1 MVTVKNR
8 CLGFQWQ
15 TLCKSVM
22 TEKKVCYDRKKGYL
36 QKVLFH
42 DFQKI
47 GQPAIVRLKVIV
59 ILFSTCLNIRLSL
72 LNIAHYSLVNK
83 HPLG

>member
-1 MVTVKNR
+1 MTGKKGIYKR
-8 CLGFQWQ
+8 FYFMIFR
-15 TLCKSVM
+15 KSVSQL
-22 TEKKVCYDRKKGYL
+22 ELAV
-36 QKVLFH
+36 
-42 DFQKI
+42 
-47 GQPAIVRLKVIV
+47 PAIVRLKVIV